1 MLIPKIPI
9 FITAR
14 GNNKEVF
21 KTNKEALKF
30 SYLFIKDL
38 NLFSQTYII
47 SDNKEMLEWASQ
59 LGFINTIHY
68 LCGNEKDLLY
78 LEYLA
83 TYRYGVENNYYPD
96 WIILLNITQIFK
108 NVSLLRDCI
117 NNIDD
122 KYDVIAS
129 YTNISNKSNF
139 FVEESILLNKN
150 DNKLNHLL
158 SSKYN
163 RVKMVDA
170 AIYAI
175 KASFAFECMKYD
187 DPSQHF
193 WQGKIKFFKNNSLY
207 TDIFCLDDIYKY
219 YETADT
225 IEKVKNIEN
234 ELEIKNGNII

>member
-1 MLIPKIPI
+1 MLIPKIPV

-14 GNNKEVF
+14 GNNEEVF
-21 KTNKEALKF
+21 ETNKEALKF

-47 SDNKEMLEWASQ
+47 SDNEEMLNWASE
-59 LGFINTIHY
+59 LGFTNRIY
-68 LCGNEKDLLY
+68 YPCGNEKDLLY

-83 TYRYGVENNYYPD
+83 TYRYGIEKKYNPD

-117 NNIDD
+117 SNIDD
-122 KYDVIAS
+122 KYDIIAS

-139 FVEESILLNKN
+139 FVDEKLILE
-150 DNKLNHLL
+150 DNNTNHLL
-158 SSKYN
+158 SSKYH

-175 KASFAFECMKYD
+175 KSSFAFECMQYD
-187 DPSQHF
+187 DPSEHF
-193 WQGKIKFFKNNSLY
+193 WKGKIKYFKNNSLY
-207 TDIFCLDDIYKY
+207 TDIFRLDDIYKY
-219 YETADT
+219 YETANT
-225 IEKVKNIEN
+225 IEKVKNIEK
-234 ELEIKNGNII
+234 EIQDKNGNTI